1 MTDTPPEQLQEQTQ
15 IAIDPVA
22 AYFQK
27 RMNAAEQ
34 DALILAARNR
44 DLIDIVRRQQALI
57 QQQEEAL
64 GKAGEPKKAAGK
76 TKRRT
81 EAKPASSPP
90 EGDADG
96 ATT

>member
-1 MTDTPPEQLQEQTQ
+1 MSTDPQTPPEQPQEQQ
-15 IAIDPVA
+15 IAIDAVA

-44 DLIDIVRRQQALI
+44 DLIDIVRRQQALL

-64 GKAGEPKKAAGK
+64 GEELADAAPQKK
-76 TKRRT
+76 TKP
-81 EAKPASSPP
+81 K
-90 EGDADG
+90 G
-96 ATT
+96 